1 MRRYILTLL
10 LIVCAAVTTMAQDS
24 YNEKV
29 EKLIWSGHAEEF
41 SKEYR

>member
-10 LIVCAAVTTMAQDS
+10 LIACTAVTTMAQGS

-29 EKLIWSGHAEEF
+29 EKLI
-41 SKEYR
+41 